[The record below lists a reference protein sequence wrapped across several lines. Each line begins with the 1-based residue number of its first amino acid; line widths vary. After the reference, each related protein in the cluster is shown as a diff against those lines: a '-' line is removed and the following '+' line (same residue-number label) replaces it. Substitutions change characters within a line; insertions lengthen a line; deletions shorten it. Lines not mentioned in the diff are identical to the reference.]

1 MRPVGQLILSVHS
14 ATLCVRFLFP
24 IDVAHMLRPKP
35 QRPMRAFRHM
45 STAVKPGHLARTVA
59 MFAMLLQVLFFAEHA
74 GASAVRAMGHA
85 APGEKIGFLEICTGE
100 GIVLI
105 PVGSVPSST
114 TGPAQGQSHGPSG
127 SSSSSSCAVC
137 VSASACGFDTPELAV
152 SLALPFA
159 AVHNLPSID
168 APAAIVVLRL
178 LSDGPIRAP
187 PLLA

>member
-1 MRPVGQLILSVHS
+1 MRPVGQLILSIHS
-14 ATLCVRFLFP
+14 ATLYVRFLFP
-24 IDVAHMLRPKP
+24 IDVAQMLRPKP
-35 QRPMRAFRHM
+35 QRPMSAFRHM

-114 TGPAQGQSHGPSG
+114 TGPAQGQNHTSG
-127 SSSSSSCAVC
+127 SSSSSCAVC
-137 VSASACGFDTPELAV
+137 VSASVCGFDTPELTV

-159 AVHNLPSID
+159 AVHDLPSID

-178 LSDGPIRAP
+178 LSGGPIRAP